1 MRIVVTGATGN
12 VGTSVVRALA
22 ADPAVEEIVGLA
34 RRVPHWQSP
43 RTRWVQADV
52 TASPLEPV
60 FRGADAVIHL
70 AWLIQPSRDLATL
83 RLVNVDGS
91 RRVFE
96 AAAEAGT
103 GALVYASSVGVYSP
117 GPKDRRV
124 REDHP
129 REGVPTSFYAR
140 HKAETERI
148 LDGVEERAP
157 QMRVVRL
164 RPALIFKRGAASE
177 IRRLFIGPFLPSPF
191 VHPRLIPLLPA
202 PPRFVLQAVHS
213 HDVGEAYR
221 LAATS
226 PDARGAYNVAA
237 EPVLD
242 AETIGRLVGARV
254 VTVPARA
261 VRAATSATWRARLQP
276 TPPGWVDMGLG
287 VPVMDAT
294 RAREELGWTPRH
306 GAGEAL
312 MELLDGLRRS
322 DGEDTPP
329 LRPDAGGPLRVR
341 ELLTGVG
348 KTLGL

>member
-1 MRIVVTGATGN
+1 MKIVVTGATGN
-12 VGTSVVRALA
+12 VGTSVLRALA

-34 RRVPHWQSP
+34 RRLPQWENP

-70 AWLIQPSRDLATL
+70 AWLIQPSRDPATL

-96 AAAEAGT
+96 AAAGAGV
-103 GALVYASSVGVYSP
+103 GALVYASSIGVYSP

-124 REDHP
+124 AEDHP
-129 REGVPTSFYAR
+129 REGVRTSFYAR

-148 LDGVEERAP
+148 LDTVEARAADL
-157 QMRVVRL
+157 RVVRL
-164 RPALIFKRGAASE
+164 RPALIFKRDAASE
-177 IRRLFIGPFLPSPF
+177 IRRLFIGPLLPSPF
-191 VHPRLIPLLPA
+191 VHPRLIPVLPV

-213 HDVGEAYR
+213 LDVGEAYR

-226 PDARGAYNVAA
+226 PDARGAYNIAA

-242 AETIGRLVGARV
+242 GQTIGGLVGARV
-254 VTVPARA
+254 VTVPAKA
-261 VRAATSATWRARLQP
+261 VRAATLATWRARLQP
-276 TPPGWVDMGLG
+276 TPPGWLDMGLG
-287 VPVMDAT
+287 VPVMDTT
-294 RAREELGWTPRH
+294 RAREELRWAPRH
-306 GAGEAL
+306 GADEAF

-322 DGEDTPP
+322 DGADTPP
-329 LRPDAGGPLRVR
+329 LHPHAGGPLRVK